1 MLQTVARLL
10 RQEAK
15 AGPSVAP
22 DATDAT
28 SAGWLAELFG
38 ARRSHSGISVTAE
51 TYHRCPT
58 AYASVAVIAQAVAQL
73 PLHLFRRTAD
83 GGKERA
89 TDHPLYD
96 LLTDQPN
103 EWTSSYDFRLSMQ
116 SSVLRYDQG
125 AFAFINRV
133 GGRIE
138 ELVQI
143 PSPQCSVAMDP
154 DTREP
159 VYKVTTNG
167 RTRIYDRGDIL
178 HLQAMDGV
186 APLTAAREAIAVMI
200 AMERYASKL
209 FGRGARPSGVLTLPK
224 GMAVDAVKKAAA
236 SWNKAHGG
244 EEGGGGTAVLE
255 DGITWQQTQF
265 SSVDSQ
271 FLEVRAQQ
279 VIEILRPF
287 RIPPPMV
294 QDFGRATWSNSEES
308 GRQFLSLAL
317 LPQLQM
323 WQGAIRRSLLSADD
337 RKAYVAEFM
346 IDDLAR
352 ANLAAR
358 MEAYAKAIGC
368 RVLLPNEARAME
380 NRAPLPGGDEFP
392 PVAGAAPALPSPET
406 TTGDEA

>member
-73 PLHLFRRTAD
+73 PLHLFKRTAD

-116 SSVLRYDQG
+116 SSVLRFDQG

-224 GMAVDAVKKAAA
+224 GMGVDAVKKAAA

-255 DGITWQQTQF
+255 DGISWQQTQF

-392 PVAGAAPALPSPET
+392 PVAGAAAALPAPDA
-406 TTGDEA
+406 TTGEDA

>member
-38 ARRSHSGISVTAE
+38 AGRSHSGISVTAE

-73 PLHLFRRTAD
+73 PLHLFKRTAD

-143 PSPQCSVAMDP
+143 PSPQCSVSMDP

-224 GMAVDAVKKAAA
+224 GMGVDAVKRAAA

-392 PVAGAAPALPSPET
+392 PVAGAAVALPAPDAR
-406 TTGDEA
+406 TGEDA

>member
-1 MLQTVARLL
+1 MLGI
-10 RQEAK
+10 EAK
-15 AGPSVAP
+15 ASPSVAP
-22 DATDAT
+22 DATDAG
-28 SAGWLAELFG
+28 SAAWLAEIFG
-38 ARRSHSGISVTAE
+38 ARRSHSGISVTPE
-51 TYHRCPT
+51 NYHRCPT

-73 PLHLFRRTAD
+73 PLHLFKRTAD

-96 LLTDQPN
+96 LLTDHPN
-103 EWTSSYDFRLSMQ
+103 EWTSSYDFRLSME
-116 SSVLRYDQG
+116 SSALRYDQG

-143 PSPQCSVAMDP
+143 PSAQCSIDLDA

-167 RTRIYDRGDIL
+167 RTRVYDRGDIL
-178 HLQAMDGV
+178 HLRAMDGV
-186 APLTAAREAIAVMI
+186 APLTAAREAIAVLI

-224 GMAVDAVKKAAA
+224 GMSVDAVKKAST

-271 FLEVRAQQ
+271 FLEVRSQQ
-279 VIEILRPF
+279 VIEVLRPF

-323 WQGAIRRSLLSADD
+323 WQGALRRLLPPEE
-337 RKAYVAEFM
+337 RQTHVFEFM

-392 PVAGAAPALPSPET
+392 PVAGAAPALPAPDA